1 MKAKFFSIKEIAEMY
16 GISTHIIRHYEK
28 IGLLTPER
36 TEKNY
41 RVYTE
46 KEIYILNIIR
56 DLRELDVPLEV
67 IEGYLKDRTLA
78 TTQEIFRENQRL
90 LKEKIALMEKKLAG
104 VTARNQLLD
113 QLQKQELPIERIVIE
128 EKEARPYFYKTVDY
142 TNESEFETAMRSLYG
157 EVLEQSN
164 TYDFH
169 FVAGIIADSEKLRY
183 EGILFLT
190 DSETA
195 GVDGQYGCLEAG
207 TYASYFYQGPYERA
221 DEHLTNMKE
230 QLKKRGHQGI
240 LPFYEF
246 YLIDFHETQHSDEFL
261 TEIQVRVKN

>member
-36 TEKNY
+36 TENNY
-41 RVYTE
+41 RLYSE
-46 KEIYILNIIR
+46 KEIYLLNIIR
-56 DLRELDVPLEV
+56 DLRELDVPLES
-67 IEGYLKDRTLA
+67 IEAYLKDRTLA

-104 VTARNQLLD
+104 VTARNRILD
-113 QLQKQELPIERIVIE
+113 QLQQQELPIERIVIE
-128 EKEARPYFYKTVDY
+128 EKVVRPYFWKKVEYG
-142 TNESEFETAMRSLYG
+142 NEAEFETAMRELYG
-157 EVLEQSN
+157 EVLEQSSS
-164 TYDFH
+164 YEFH
-169 FVAGIIADSEKLRY
+169 FVAGIISDSFEMTY

-190 DSETA
+190 NSEKEDVVTECN
-195 GVDGQYGCLEAG
+195 CLEAG
-207 TYASYFYQGPYERA
+207 TYASYFYQGDYEQA
-221 DEHLTNMKE
+221 GNHLEEMKD
-230 QLKKRGHQGI
+230 QLKQQGYQVE

-261 TEIQVRVKN
+261 TEIQVRLVD